1 MRPARRPRRWGG
13 DARRLG
19 REREPGRVARGRQP
33 GVFDRRLS
41 QASPA
46 DEEPKSW
53 ASRAER
59 CEAAGAVV
67 GPWRRAAG
75 QPNCCY
81 RFSSFGGTE
90 TGRLGKARE
99 RTVGRGL
106 ANANFR
112 SVPLRALSGL
122 WEENS
127 LVRGRSVLIAA
138 ALGVWHLKVKLGHVG
153 STHFF
158 FSSELILLGKPPRIA
173 VVCQIL
179 QPRVPVLGGGRAASP
194 AFSPAP
200 EAKIKILNK
209 KKSI

>member
-75 QPNCCY
+75 
-81 RFSSFGGTE
+81 
-90 TGRLGKARE
+90 
-99 RTVGRGL
+99 
-106 ANANFR
+106 NFR

>member
-53 ASRAER
+53 ASRAE
-59 CEAAGAVV
+59 
-67 GPWRRAAG
+67 
-75 QPNCCY
+75 
-81 RFSSFGGTE
+81 S
-90 TGRLGKARE
+90 
-99 RTVGRGL
+99 
-106 ANANFR
+106 NFR